1 MVSCTSHYHGNNTTN
16 TVPQNC
22 HCLMYLHFHFQSL
35 ESDPT
40 VEYVEKPVTAT
51 KRKRS
56 GGEEQ
61 GINHYVV

>member
-1 MVSCTSHYHGNNTTN
+1 MQLNIA
-16 TVPQNC
+16 TVLDI
-22 HCLMYLHFHFQSL
+22 HAFSSL

-40 VEYVEKPVTAT
+40 VAYVEEPVTAT